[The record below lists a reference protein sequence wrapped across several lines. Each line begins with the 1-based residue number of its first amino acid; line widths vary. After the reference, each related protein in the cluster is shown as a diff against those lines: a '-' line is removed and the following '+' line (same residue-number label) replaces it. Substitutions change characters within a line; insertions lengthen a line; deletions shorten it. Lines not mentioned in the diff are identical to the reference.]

1 MALEQRD
8 RFVDFSNLLYS
19 AGKSLHRIKTRG
31 MESYG
36 LGSTHPFCL
45 RALYAHSEG
54 MTRTQLATA
63 CSVDK
68 AQISRLVS
76 ELVELGYVTEA
87 SKGAGYRKK
96 VVLTDRGRTVAE
108 DMDAKVNRVLE
119 YVSGEIPYE
128 EIEQMYKTMS
138 RICENL
144 KKAEEMPLDSDG
156 FIA

>member
-8 RFVDFSNLLYS
+8 RFVNFSNLLYS

-45 RALYAHSEG
+45 RALYAHPEG
-54 MTRTQLATA
+54 MTRTQLATV

-76 ELVELGYVTEA
+76 ELAEMGYVTES

-96 VVLTDRGRTVAE
+96 VVLTDEGRRIAE
-108 DMDAKVNRVLE
+108 DMDAKVKRVLA
-119 YVSGEIPYE
+119 YVSGEIPLA
-128 EIEQMYKTMS
+128 EIEQMYKTLN

-144 KKAEEMPLDSDG
+144 KKAEEMPLDNDG
-156 FIA
+156 VTA

>member
-45 RALYAHSEG
+45 RALYAHPEG
-54 MTRTQLATA
+54 MTRTQLATV

-76 ELVELGYVTEA
+76 ELAEMGYVTES

-96 VVLTDRGRTVAE
+96 VVLTDEGRRIAE
-108 DMDAKVNRVLE
+108 DMDAKVKRVLA
-119 YVSGEIPYE
+119 YVSGEIPLA
-128 EIEQMYKTMS
+128 EIEQMYKTLN

-144 KKAEEMPLDSDG
+144 KKAEEMPLDNDG
-156 FIA
+156 VTA